1 MIKVVMIR
9 TIKKLPQPSELVI
22 VEPKSCSFHLLLSTP
37 LGSSVLKPHLKRKV
51 MLMLLCFCFGLGGF
65 EGTPEEKDVLMVRM
79 DGKAADENTFVMMKM
94 MVEKH

>member
-1 MIKVVMIR
+1 
-9 TIKKLPQPSELVI
+9 
-22 VEPKSCSFHLLLSTP
+22 
-37 LGSSVLKPHLKRKV
+37 
-51 MLMLLCFCFGLGGF
+51 MLMLFCFCFGLGGF